1 MFKGNRIS
9 VPMYILDNVI
19 CALVAMVWYRSLL
32 FRNLEGQSYAHSKLT
47 LWIMVIA
54 LVTFGVLITIRKQ
67 RNALSFA
74 VAALLPYG
82 IYSLLTYYVYRKT
95 LVRVTFAV
103 CAALVII
110 YIISVAKM
118 RFKGDDGFGKKLMM
132 ALRATRIII
141 SAGFLVI
148 LMQLMVTGLLGNSLM
163 TSGIHA
169 VPGKDAPTIGESM
182 STLVRLS
189 DETWPQLSPNERVD
203 LLQLVANI
211 EAGRLGLP
219 NELNVEGDNIQA
231 EDTYSY
237 YLDDTKRIV
246 ISLDIIMR
254 NKANQAVESVLH
266 EAYHSY
272 QHRLMDAFSQVDD
285 DLKNLMIFDD
295 AESYIDEFE
304 NYSDGNG
311 DYFKYFYQDC
321 EEDARDY
328 ANAHIDDYFSRVERY
343 AAE

>member
-1 MFKGNRIS
+1 MFKGNKMS

-19 CALVAMVWYRSLL
+19 CAIVAMVWYRSLL
-32 FRNLEGQSYAHSKLT
+32 FRNLEGKSYADSKMT
-47 LWIMVIA
+47 LWILVIA
-54 LVTFGVLITIRKQ
+54 LVAIGVLITIKKQ
-67 RNALSFA
+67 RNAVSFVTA
-74 VAALLPYG
+74 SLLPYG
-82 IYSLLTYYVYRKT
+82 IYALLTYYIYRKT
-95 LVRVTFAV
+95 LVRATFAV
-103 CAALVII
+103 CAVLVAF

-118 RFKGDDGFGKKLMM
+118 RVKGEDGSKKKLAMTI
-132 ALRATRIII
+132 RATRIII
-141 SAGFLVI
+141 SAGFLV
-148 LMQLMVTGLLGNSLM
+148 LLFQLMITRLFGGSLV

-182 STLVRLS
+182 SALVRLS
-189 DETWPQLSPNERVD
+189 DETWPQLDINDRID
-203 LLQLVANI
+203 LLQMIANI

-219 NELNVEGDNIQA
+219 NELNVEGDNIQE

-237 YLDDTKRIV
+237 YLDDTRKIV
-246 ISLDIIMR
+246 VSLDVIMR
-254 NKANQAVESVLH
+254 NTANQALEAVLH

-295 AESYIDEFE
+295 AISYIDEFE

-328 ANAHIDDYFSRVERY
+328 AYAHIDDYFSRVERY
-343 AAE
+343 AER